1 MRHLCVSCGK
11 PSTTR
16 HQIKFCS
23 NKCQAGF
30 RYRQFLSNWK
40 NRKTSGNIGIKC
52 RNISTY
58 LRRYLLEKYNARCS
72 VCGWNKK
79 NPVTG
84 NVPLEVDHI
93 DGNAENNSEKNLR
106 LTSVP
111 DTQLH
116 RLKVS

>member
-1 MRHLCVSCGK
+1 MGHTCVSCGK
-11 PSTTR
+11 PFTKR